1 MSILNHVKAETDV
14 AYIYPQT
21 VILVKNMVEKKRIL
35 VVDDDDVIRE
45 TLMLLL
51 EEEGYITET
60 EKDGKEAITKS
71 NANSY
76 NLAIVDWRLP
86 DIEGT
91 KLLTNL
97 RETTPKMAKIM
108 LTGYP
113 SMQNA
118 VDSVNAQADAFFLK
132 PADMR
137 LLLEKIKEL
146 LKQQDQA
153 REYSEEKMVSY
164 IETRV
169 KELMPP
175 QSIQTQQ

>member
-1 MSILNHVKAETDV
+1 
-14 AYIYPQT
+14 
-21 VILVKNMVEKKRIL
+21 
-35 VVDDDDVIRE
+35 
-45 TLMLLL
+45 
-51 EEEGYITET
+51 
-60 EKDGKEAITKS
+60 
-71 NANSY
+71 
-76 NLAIVDWRLP
+76 
-86 DIEGT
+86 
-91 KLLTNL
+91 
-97 RETTPKMAKIM
+97 
-108 LTGYP
+108 
-113 SMQNA
+113 MQNA